1 MVARVLFPC
10 SHVEERDQ
18 QSTSIPNKHISIP
31 ILVSEQSLLPAPGL
45 SRRRFRELDAPISQ
59 LLICLSYTLR
69 LTDVPNTPP
78 LPLHSVPHPVKQQQH
93 SRHLDEY
100 HPLDQS

>member
-31 ILVSEQSLLPAPGL
+31 ILVSEQGLLPAPGL
-45 SRRRFRELDAPISQ
+45 SRRRFFELDAPIPQ
-59 LLICLSYTLR
+59 LLICRILSGLQTCPIRRRFLCIPFR
-69 LTDVPNTPP
+69 I
-78 LPLHSVPHPVKQQQH
+78 
-93 SRHLDEY
+93 R
-100 HPLDQS
+100 